1 MGWAVRYPWH
11 QPRIRQR
18 RFGAELRRLREAVG
32 MAAPAA
38 ATRLGV
44 DRTMISNIES
54 GRFGIS
60 EERLRRLASIYEC
73 NDPDLVDAL
82 AAMTGGRP
90 KGWWDEYMGKIPPDF
105 LDVAELEYHATS
117 LRTLQTAHVPGIFQ
131 TEDHARALFDL
142 FVPALPR
149 LEVELRVAQRLG
161 RHSVV
166 ADSPGVP
173 YVGYVH
179 EAALRMRIGG
189 RHVAKA
195 QLNRLL
201 EESERCNVRLLVI
214 PFTAEGFPM
223 AGDTVMYASAPNPHL
238 DTVQV
243 DSPIGAV
250 FFDSPTHLANFR
262 TRLDL
267 VERVALNP
275 KESSDLILEI
285 IGDL

>member
-1 MGWAVRYPWH
+1 MA
-11 QPRIRQR
+11 PRHHPSIRQR
-18 RFGAELRRLREAVG
+18 RFGTELRRLREAAG
-32 MAAPAA
+32 MSAPVA

-73 NDPDLVDAL
+73 NDPGLINAL
-82 AAMTGGRP
+82 ASMTGGRP
-90 KGWWDEYMGKIPPDF
+90 KGWWDEFRGKIPPDF
-105 LDVAELEYHATS
+105 LDVAELECHATS

-161 RHSVV
+161 RHGIV
-166 ADSPGVP
+166 ANDRRTP
-173 YVGYVH
+173 YLGYVH

-189 RHVAKA
+189 RHVTKA
-195 QLNRLL
+195 QLNHLL
-201 EESERCNVRLLVI
+201 EESERDNVQLLVI

-223 AGDTVMYASAPNPHL
+223 AGDTVMYASASNPHL

-267 VERVALNP
+267 VEQVTLNP
-275 KESSDLILEI
+275 SKSRDLILDI